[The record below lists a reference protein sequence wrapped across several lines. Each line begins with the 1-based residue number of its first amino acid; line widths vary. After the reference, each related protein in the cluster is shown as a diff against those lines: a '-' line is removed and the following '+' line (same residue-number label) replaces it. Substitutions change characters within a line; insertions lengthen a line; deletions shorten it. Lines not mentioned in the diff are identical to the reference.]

1 MVLMALNAILGF
13 EMLSSFCHLTP
24 PSVCVT
30 RVTPLEPCNRLYRRL
45 FSGSASSNEIGRIS
59 RTAMH
64 IEEFDI
70 WYIFKSVTRDS
81 SAHSWHHVSRVTLE
95 NVKFLGENDYKR
107 NTWYMYSSRG
117 LRDSKARHCI
127 IGITKLQSRHL
138 LYWRPFYAS
147 SKNVRSFQEEN
158 IEEFDTWLFQLYSI
172 LELLTH

>member
-45 FSGSASSNEIGRIS
+45 FSGSASSNEIGRIL

-81 SAHSWHHVSRVTLE
+81 NAHSWHHVSRVTLE

-117 LRDSKARHCI
+117 LRDSKARHCHYWHHE
-127 IGITKLQSRHL
+127 ITVTPSSLLEAILCKFEKCTKFSRRK
-138 LYWRPFYAS
+138 Y
-147 SKNVRSFQEEN
+147 
-158 IEEFDTWLFQLYSI
+158 
-172 LELLTH
+172 